1 MIVHTSVASLTL
13 LLLMRKAKRQGPETE
28 INFYK
33 NAKEAIDECFSSESG
48 ASCSYNPNSTSV
60 PIVSTTKKEELELDA
75 FVVIE

>member
-13 LLLMRKAKRQGPETE
+13 LRRMRKVKHQVPETE

-48 ASCSYNPNSTSV
+48 VSCSCNPNSTPV
-60 PIVSTTKKEELELDA
+60 PIVSTTNKELELDA

>member
-13 LLLMRKAKRQGPETE
+13 LRRMRNAEHQGPETE

-33 NAKEAIDECFSSESG
+33 DAKEAIDECFSSESG
-48 ASCSYNPNSTSV
+48 ASCSYNPNSTSI
-60 PIVSTTKKEELELDA
+60 PIVSATKKELELDA

>member
-1 MIVHTSVASLTL
+1 
-13 LLLMRKAKRQGPETE
+13 MRKAKQGPETE
-28 INFYK
+28 ISFYK

-60 PIVSTTKKEELELDA
+60 PIVSTTKQELELDA

>member
-1 MIVHTSVASLTL
+1 MIVHTSVASLTVL
-13 LLLMRKAKRQGPETE
+13 RRMRKAKHQGPETE